1 MNNESFKLFT
11 KNYYLENNLTIKNEK
26 MKKIYTI
33 TSLFFMTIL
42 FSNNILSQISG
53 TLYYGAPNIL
63 PAGAILT
70 DDYVGEVYSTQDDID
85 WSNLGPLGLHVA
97 YRGDGKVSFGLDLN
111 YSTTS
116 ATFNYNAWSDLS
128 FDTYDN
134 VMDAKRSIVRAMLR
148 VDGNWGSSDVF
159 VPFTGIGVGFRSA
172 SNTFTS
178 TRAGFEQTEDTT
190 NPLAFRVHA
199 GANIFFIDN
208 FALLV
213 EAGFGGGGLVRFGLT
228 YKM

>member
-1 MNNESFKLFT
+1 
-11 KNYYLENNLTIKNEK
+11 

-53 TLYYGAPNIL
+53 SLYYGAPNIL

-70 DDYVGEVYSTQDDID
+70 DDYVGEVYATQDDIA

-97 YRGDGKVSFGLDLN
+97 YRTEGAVSFGLDLN

-116 ATFNYNAWSDLS
+116 ATFNYNAWSDAS

-134 VMDAKRSIVRAMLR
+134 VMDAKRNIFRAMVR

-159 VPFTGIGVGFRSA
+159 VPFTGLGIGFRSA
-172 SNTFTS
+172 SNNFTS
-178 TRAGFEQTEDTT
+178 TRDGFEQTEDTT
-190 NPLAFRVHA
+190 NPLAFRLHA

-208 FALLV
+208 LGLLV
-213 EAGFGGGGLVRFGLT
+213 EGGFGGGGLVRFGLT

>member
-1 MNNESFKLFT
+1 
-11 KNYYLENNLTIKNEK
+11 

-33 TSLFFMTIL
+33 TSLFLMTIL

-53 TLYYGAPNIL
+53 SLYYGAPNIL

-70 DDYVGEVYSTQDDID
+70 DDYVLEVYSTQSEID

-97 YRGDGKVSFGLDLN
+97 YRTEGAVSFGLDLN

-116 ATFNYNAWSDLS
+116 ATFNYNAWEDPS

-134 VMDAKRSIVRAMLR
+134 VMDAKRNIFRAMVR
-148 VDGNWGSSDVF
+148 IDGNWGSSDVF

-178 TRAGFEQTEDTT
+178 TRDGFTQTEDTT

-208 FALLV
+208 LGLLV

-228 YKM
+228 FKI

>member
-1 MNNESFKLFT
+1 
-11 KNYYLENNLTIKNEK
+11 
-26 MKKIYTI
+26 
-33 TSLFFMTIL
+33 MTIL

-53 TLYYGAPNIL
+53 SLYYGAPNIL

-70 DDYVGEVYSTQDDID
+70 DDYLGEVYATQDDID

-97 YRGDGKVSFGLDLN
+97 YRTEGAVSFGLDLN
-111 YSTTS
+111 CSTTS
-116 ATFNYNAWSDLS
+116 ATFNYNAVSDAS

-134 VMDAKRSIVRAMLR
+134 VMDAKRNIFRAMFR

-159 VPFTGIGVGFRSA
+159 VPFTGVGVGFRSA

-178 TRAGFEQTEDTT
+178 TRDGFEQTEDTT
-190 NPLAFRVHA
+190 NPLAFRLHA

-208 FALLV
+208 LGLLV

>member
-1 MNNESFKLFT
+1 
-11 KNYYLENNLTIKNEK
+11 

-53 TLYYGAPNIL
+53 SLYYGAPNIL

-70 DDYVGEVYSTQDDID
+70 DDYLGEVYATQSDID

-97 YRGDGKVSFGLDLN
+97 YRTEGAVSFGLDLN

-116 ATFNYNAWSDLS
+116 ATFNYNAVSDAS

-134 VMDAKRSIVRAMLR
+134 VMDAKRNIFRAMFR

-159 VPFTGIGVGFRSA
+159 VPFTGVGVGFRSA

-178 TRAGFEQTEDTT
+178 TRDGFEQTEDTT
-190 NPLAFRVHA
+190 NPLAFRLHA

-208 FALLV
+208 LGLLV